1 MGFHFENSYQDD
13 HLWTVGGLT
22 SYIREMFEVDFR
34 LQDVHVSGELSNFS
48 QARSGHVYF
57 TLKDQQAQLK
67 CVMWRNAAARIRV
80 WPQDGDAVT
89 VEGRISVYE
98 AGGVYQLYAESLVPS
113 GRGELA
119 EAFEQLKRELAEQ
132 GLFDA
137 EHKKQAPPFPR
148 KIGVVTSINAAALR
162 DILNVLS
169 RRWPAVSV
177 LVAPTLVQ
185 GVEAPRQI
193 VQALQWLDGRD
204 DIDVIILARG
214 GGSIEDL
221 WAFNDASV
229 ARAIFEAIHPI
240 IVGVGHESD
249 FTIADFVADMRAP
262 TPSAAAELAVP
273 DRDDVDARVRFV
285 RLALVNAALA
295 IIERWRVLSASL
307 HRSLNHLSPQSQ
319 VDGSRQRLDWLV
331 ERLENAMFRTLERYQ
346 ARIDVVEAALV
357 AVSPLRTLSRGYAI
371 VRGPDSRIVRHVAD
385 VGHGDSLQVQVSDGE
400 FDVTVD

>member
-13 HLWTVGGLT
+13 YLWTVGALT

-34 LQDVHVSGELSNFS
+34 LQDVRVNGELSNLT

-67 CVMWRNAAARIRV
+67 CVMWRNAAARISV

-98 AGGVYQLYAESLVPS
+98 AGGVYQLYAESLVAS

-119 EAFEQLKRELAEQ
+119 EAFERLKRELAEQ

-162 DILNVLS
+162 DILNVLR

-240 IVGVGHESD
+240 VVGVGHESD
-249 FTIADFVADMRAP
+249 FTIADFVADVRAP

-273 DRDDVDARVRFV
+273 DRDDAVARVRYV
-285 RLALVNAALA
+285 RLALVNAALG
-295 IIERWRVLSASL
+295 IIERWRVSFTSL
-307 HRSLNHLSPQSQ
+307 LRSLNHLSPQSQ

-331 ERLENAMFRTLERYQ
+331 ERLENAMYRTLERYQ

-371 VRGPDSRIVRHVAD
+371 VRRPDNKIVRRVAD
-385 VGHGDSLQVQVSDGE
+385 VGRGDSLRVQLSDGE